1 MYAEDIPPIRIA
13 PNGAGRGTMDVRI
26 VREHRSIEEILDIR
40 RRVFVF
46 EQGVD
51 SSEEFDG
58 YDDSAVHIGACIDG
72 VPIGCGRIRMID
84 GKAKL
89 ERIAVVKDL
98 RGQGVGR
105 AIVAYMKEV
114 SRAMGVSSCYLHSQT
129 SAVEFYSGCG
139 FRKVGEPFFEA
150 GIAHY
155 MMEEI

>member
-1 MYAEDIPPIRIA
+1 MDIRITRDH
-13 PNGAGRGTMDVRI
+13 P
-26 VREHRSIEEILDIR
+26 SIEDLFELR
-40 RRVFVF
+40 RCVFVL

-58 YDDSAVHIGACIDG
+58 HDDSALHIGAYVDG
-72 VPIGCGRIRMID
+72 RPIGCGRIRMVD

-89 ERIAVVKDL
+89 ERIAVVKDM

-114 SRAMGVSSCYLHSQT
+114 SRTMGASSCYLHSQI